1 MQSSHSPIRIVQ
13 ISDMH
18 LSRRRPFFQ
27 HNWEILIELM
37 NAEAPDLIVC
47 TGDMTLD
54 GAGVQDELAFASRQF
69 ERIASQVLFVPGN
82 HDIGNSLPDVRG
94 GEIPITEE
102 RWHIYRQYF
111 GNDCWFRD
119 VGPSWRFIG
128 LNSMLFGS
136 SIAGEQYQWDMLEEA
151 IQTAHDRSLMIFQHK
166 PLYHRVPTEIAPTQS
181 VIYPEHRARLRGML
195 ARARQLVVC
204 SGHIHHYRTAR
215 WGKIAQIWAPA
226 TSFTIGIPGQKP
238 LRGTR
243 RVGYLRHTLDG
254 KSHHHEFVEPCQ
266 FINMDFGNWGRD
278 SRGFHARYGT
288 EQLRGLVLGEWA
300 QTAAGGLHLPPMET
314 DQQERQTL
322 SAVGQRPSRSL

>member
-1 MQSSHSPIRIVQ
+1 MACRA
-13 ISDMH
+13 
-18 LSRRRPFFQ
+18 RRTA
-27 HNWEILIELM
+27 WST
-37 NAEAPDLIVC
+37 EAPDLIVC
-47 TGDMTLD
+47 TGDMTFS
-54 GAGVQDELAFASRQF
+54 GADVQDELAFASRQF
-69 ERIASQVLFVPGN
+69 ERIASQALFVPGN

-119 VGPSWRFIG
+119 VGSSWRFVG

-136 SIAGEQYQWDMLEEA
+136 SIAGEGHQWDMLAEA
-151 IQTAHDRSLMIFQHK
+151 IRTAHDRSVMIFQHK
-166 PLYHRVPTEIAPTQS
+166 PLYHRVPSETAPTQS
-181 VIYPEHRARLRGML
+181 AIYPEHRARLNGVL

-226 TSFTIGIPGQKP
+226 TSLTIGIPGQKP
-238 LRGTR
+238 LGGTR

-254 KSHHHEFVEPCQ
+254 ENHRHEFVEPCQ

-278 SRGFHARYGT
+278 SHGFHARYGT
-288 EQLRGLVLGEWA
+288 EPLRGLVLGERV
-300 QTAAGGLHLPPMET
+300 QTDAFEKTLGTDLAGPHSTESVRTARG
-314 DQQERQTL
+314 
-322 SAVGQRPSRSL
+322 S

>member
-13 ISDMH
+13 ISDTH

-47 TGDMTLD
+47 TGDMTFD
-54 GAGVQDELAFASRQF
+54 GADHQDELAFASRQF
-69 ERIASQVLFVPGN
+69 ERIASQILFVPGN

-102 RWHIYRQYF
+102 RRHAYRQYF
-111 GNDCWFRD
+111 CNDCWFRD
-119 VGPSWRFIG
+119 VGSSWRLIG

-136 SIAGEQYQWDMLEEA
+136 RIAGEEQQWDMLEEA
-151 IQTAHDRSLMIFQHK
+151 IGTAHDRSLMIFQHK
-166 PLYHRVPTEIAPTQS
+166 PLYHRMPTESAPTQS
-181 VIYPEHRARLRGML
+181 AIYPEHRARLKRML

-204 SGHIHHYRTAR
+204 SGHIHHYRTAS

-226 TSFTIGIPGQKP
+226 TSFTIGIPGQKA

-243 RVGYLRHTLDG
+243 RVGYVRHTFSG
-254 KSHHHEFVEPCQ
+254 KDHRHEFVEPCQ
-266 FINMDFGNWGRD
+266 FVNMDFGNWGRD
-278 SRGFHARYGT
+278 PRGFHARYGT
-288 EQLRGLVLGEWA
+288 EELRGLVLAEHIPTDAFERTLGELDL
-300 QTAAGGLHLPPMET
+300 AGSHPVDRVRTMRG
-314 DQQERQTL
+314 
-322 SAVGQRPSRSL
+322 SGS